1 MTNLEEE
8 NTNSSKNEN
17 LQNKKVSKFIIK
29 NSNVFNHTTV
39 LREYKK
45 KLSKYIMCSLFVK
58 LFVLMCINY

>member
-45 KLSKYIMCSLFVK
+45 KTFQIYNVQFIC
-58 LFVLMCINY
+58 